1 MKPLTFALV
10 PVLAFLIGVPILVI
24 TMAAVLVT
32 PAVAE
37 QIRIDPCSA
46 YTDQTNIDV
55 TGGEEAGVGFALPKW
70 GSPRHQSLTS
80 RAQSIPVGI
89 KNLYVAAA
97 ERYRIPWE
105 LLAGIGM
112 AETRHGRNNHTSSAA
127 GAQGL
132 MQFMPG
138 TFAAYG
144 VDGNH
149 DGRRDIHNDADSIF
163 SAANYLTAS
172 GVTRGTQGV
181 IKALWAYNHSISYRN
196 DVLYY
201 AWSYAGQG
209 GSIVVAGD
217 QEDCGDGIGNGNPD
231 LPPLTSAR
239 VATMFAW
246 AAKQKGKPY
255 IWGGVGPRGYD
266 CSGFVGAMFRK
277 AGIRLPRTA
286 ESMRLWAHKNALPR
300 PAPSH
305 EPARETWCSPTP
317 GADPTAPGTSWSST
331 TPPSA
336 PASKPA
342 ARGVGI
348 YHYTDFASHHMYEVW
363 RVGNLTD

>member
-1 MKPLTFALV
+1 MKPLALLLG
-10 PVLAFLIGVPILVI
+10 PVLALTLGIPIGAIAL
-24 TMAAVLVT
+24 TTAVVA

-37 QIRIDPCSA
+37 QVRIDPCSA
-46 YTDQTNIDV
+46 YPDQTNLDL
-55 TGGEEAGVGFALPKW
+55 TGGEEAGVGFELPKW

-80 RAQSIPVGI
+80 PAQTIPAAV
-89 KNLYVAAA
+89 KRLYLAAA
-97 ERYRIPWE
+97 EEYQVPWE

-112 AETRHGRNNHTSSAA
+112 AETRHGRNNATSSA

-132 MQFMPG
+132 MQFMPR

-163 SAANYLTAS
+163 SAANYLTTS
-172 GVTRGTQGV
+172 GVSRGTQGV

-201 AWSYAGQG
+201 AWSYAGAG

-217 QEDCGDGIGNGNPD
+217 HEDCGDGLGDGNPE

-239 VATMFAW
+239 VAVMFAW

-255 IWGGVGPRGYD
+255 VWGGTGPGGYD
-266 CSGFVGAMFRK
+266 CSGFVGAAFRQI
-277 AGIRLPRTA
+277 GIRLPRTA
-286 ESMRLWAHKNALPR
+286 ESMRLWAHKNAYR
-300 PAPSH
+300 V
-305 EPARETWCSPTP
+305 
-317 GADPTAPGTSWSST
+317 
-331 TPPSA
+331 
-336 PASKPA
+336 PA
-342 ARGVGI
+342 AQARPGDLVFTNTWRGPHKAGHVMLVFDPDKHASWEARGRGVRV
-348 YHYTDFASHHMYEVW
+348 YHYTDFASHHMYQFW
-363 RVGNLTD
+363 RIGNLTD